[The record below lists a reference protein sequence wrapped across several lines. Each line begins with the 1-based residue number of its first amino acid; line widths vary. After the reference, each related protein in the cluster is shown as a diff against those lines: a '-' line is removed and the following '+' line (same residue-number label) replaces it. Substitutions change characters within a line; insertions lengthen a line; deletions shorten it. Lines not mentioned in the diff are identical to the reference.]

1 MNTSAE
7 TKHKNFNMRSV
18 SILVLLTATQ
28 LSEAFAPTSSKS
40 VDTKL
45 YNFLDGSQKKN
56 DIMTREDDAMW
67 VDDDDQGVNWNPFA
81 AKKAPPMPKASTPP
95 PPPPAAKKAPAASP
109 FSFFAKKSTPEPE
122 PVPEPVEPPERAGG
136 FKFPWDK

>member
-1 MNTSAE
+1 
-7 TKHKNFNMRSV
+7 MRSV

-122 PVPEPVEPPERAGG
+122 PVPEPVEPPKKAGG